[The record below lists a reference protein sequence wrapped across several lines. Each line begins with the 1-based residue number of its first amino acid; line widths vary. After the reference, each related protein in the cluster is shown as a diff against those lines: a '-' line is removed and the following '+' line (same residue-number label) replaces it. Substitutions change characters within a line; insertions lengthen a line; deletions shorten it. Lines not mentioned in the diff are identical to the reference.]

1 MTSSVYIY
9 KKKDVFNIVYVSSPN
24 AEESEFQVPSICS
37 SLNSVLGNLA
47 TTYVQ
52 THAQKSV
59 QAYTNL
65 SPRFE
70 GQLQARQ
77 QFYGH
82 QDYFNSQIDLEKDN

>member
-1 MTSSVYIY
+1 MY
-9 KKKDVFNIVYVSSPN
+9 K
-24 AEESEFQVPSICS
+24 
-37 SLNSVLGNLA
+37 
-47 TTYVQ
+47 

-65 SPRFE
+65 SPGFE

-82 QDYFNSQIDLEKDN
+82 QDYFNSQIDLEKDNQQKRTSVNKYISDLKLSA